1 MKRFY
6 IPFLLM
12 AAAAVAA
19 CNNKVVID
27 EPALENGS
35 YVFSLKASAP
45 DVDTKT
51 DYSSS
56 GKFSWG
62 ADDQIS
68 VLFHNGTENKFF
80 TLTNTSGAGASADFS
95 GTIDEGYE
103 IGGTDGNKWAL
114 YPAGSH
120 SVRFTESDAAKYP
133 ISFNIPAVTDY
144 TASSFSANIPMYA
157 LGSDSNI
164 FEFQHLGAAYKF
176 TFTDIDSS
184 ISKVRFVVE
193 NQTTYRLSGD
203 VKLRN
208 EGGTYLDQAWA
219 DGVDK
224 TLTYISNVS
233 EGDAVFYVPVRYYAT
248 CFQPVIS
255 LYNAENDDLIYTKTA
270 STAKAIS
277 SKGHIQPINISVIGS
292 EIVPWSFPSAYGIE
306 WNNVTSSVAGDTGEG
321 YDGIVCLKATA
332 DVDNLYVYF
341 EIKKDAMYDD
351 SSYSYSNNSHLYIGN
366 GTGSTAH
373 WAWTAP
379 YVHSFNS
386 WLKYK
391 NAPRYINWN
400 SGFVGQSNVE
410 HKGNICYEIAIARS
424 SYSALSGT
432 SATLCMDA
440 NKQYVVGESWMG
452 EETQIGFAPAR
463 WNDALVVSL
472 P

>member
-6 IPFLLM
+6 IPLLLM
-12 AAAAVAA
+12 AAAVVAA
-19 CNNKVVID
+19 CQNKAAVE
-27 EPALENGS
+27 EPAQGS
-35 YVFSLKASAP
+35 YVFTLTASAP
-45 DVDTKT
+45 DAETKT
-51 DYSSS
+51 DYSST
-56 GKFSWG
+56 GKFSWSEG
-62 ADDQIS
+62 DAIS
-68 VLFHNGTENKFF
+68 VLFHNEAGDNKFF

-184 ISKVRFVVE
+184 ISKVKFVVE
-193 NQTTYRLSGD
+193 NQTTYRLSGN
-203 VKLRN
+203 VLLRN
-208 EGGTYLDQAWA
+208 EGGTYLDQGYAE
-219 DGVDK
+219 GVDK
-224 TLTYISNVS
+224 TFTFTSSVTD
-233 EGDAVFYVPVRYYAT
+233 GTAVFYVPVRYYAA
-248 CFQPVIS
+248 CFQPIIT
-255 LYNAENDDLIYTKTA
+255 LYNAETDDQISKATA
-270 STAKAIS
+270 GTAKGL
-277 SKGHIQPINISVIGS
+277 SKGHIQPITISVIGS

-332 DVDNLYVYF
+332 DADNLYVYF

-351 SSYSYSNNSHLYIGN
+351 SSYSYSNNSHLYVGD
-366 GTGSTAH
+366 GTGSTAY
-373 WAWTAP
+373 WAWSAP
-379 YVHSFNS
+379 YAHSFNS

-424 SYSALSGT
+424 SYSALSGS